1 MRQVIHIVRKDE
13 MDRERK
19 NLLELDL
26 DYFLATLH
34 DAMARQD
41 LNEIE
46 GVKQKLTEITN
57 ELKELT
63 V

>member
-1 MRQVIHIVRKDE
+1 MRQVIHIVRKVE

-19 NLLELDL
+19 HFLELDL

-34 DAMARQD
+34 DA
-41 LNEIE
+41 LNRNDVEEIE
-46 GVKQKLTEITN
+46 GIKRKLTDITN

>member
-19 NLLELDL
+19 YLLELDL

-34 DAMARQD
+34 DAMSRNDVA
-41 LNEIE
+41 EIE
-46 GVKQKLTEITN
+46 GVKHKLRDITN
-57 ELKELT
+57 EIQELS

>member
-19 NLLELDL
+19 HLLELDL

-34 DAMARQD
+34 DAMARND
-41 LNEIE
+41 VNEIE
-46 GVKQKLTEITN
+46 GIKSKLTDITR
-57 ELKELT
+57 ELKELS

>member
-19 NLLELDL
+19 HLLELDL

-34 DAMARQD
+34 DAMARND
-41 LNEIE
+41 VEEIQ
-46 GVKQKLTEITN
+46 GIKKKLTDITN

>member
-19 NLLELDL
+19 YLLELDL

-34 DAMARQD
+34 DAMAQND
-41 LNEIE
+41 VAEIE
-46 GVKQKLTEITN
+46 GIKQKLRDITN
-57 ELKELT
+57 EIKELS

>member
-19 NLLELDL
+19 HLLELDL
-26 DYFLATLH
+26 DYFLGTLH
-34 DAMARQD
+34 DAMVRND
-41 LNEIE
+41 VNEIE
-46 GVKQKLTEITN
+46 GIKSKLTDITR
-57 ELKELT
+57 ELKELS

>member
-41 LNEIE
+41 VNEIE